1 MDHANF
7 FQLLEQ
13 HFGCEISVFGISECF
28 FKIFEQN
35 QRKAAEK
42 EMCFNAILSG
52 KINGPA
58 FEFGLHVSET
68 ILNLPSHMIDT
79 KDFGNGG
86 SFRVPFGFWHEIR
99 TDSVEAVIHLFF

>member
-1 MDHANF
+1 MTFQMDHANF
-7 FQLLEQ
+7 FQLIEQ
-13 HFGCEISVFGISECF
+13 HFSCEISVFGISECF

-58 FEFGLHVSET
+58 LAGFEYYRVFMCFYDWN
-68 ILNLPSHMIDT
+68 IL
-79 KDFGNGG
+79 
-86 SFRVPFGFWHEIR
+86 
-99 TDSVEAVIHLFF
+99 